1 MIKFTTRKPA
11 FFNFS
16 TKPGMSDP
24 EHQKEKNSNVKTM
37 QRRRKKGLRSNK
49 RTSSD

>member
-11 FFNFS
+11 FFNFI

-24 EHQKEKNSNVKTM
+24 EHQKEKNNNVETM
-37 QRRRKKGLRSNK
+37 QRRRQK
-49 RTSSD
+49 RP